1 MCLKS
6 RLKPYHKSTR
16 GLGNVREN
24 RRQSL
29 GKLDS
34 CSACAFFLF
43 RQAKGGVWNGGGWIR
58 QISGPEFW
66 NFRA

>member
-1 MCLKS
+1 MTLVASEEDYLKS
-6 RLKPYHKSTR
+6 PSR
-16 GLGNVREN
+16 
-24 RRQSL
+24 
-29 GKLDS
+29 DID
-34 CSACAFFLF
+34 F